1 MKNSHETYF
10 LYGHPRSGN
19 AYKTALLLSMTN
31 TIYEFI
37 AVDLPNGGNLNQD
50 FLDVNPLGKIPVLK
64 HGNIILRQ
72 SHDILRYVSEKTEKF
87 GPKGWEEE
95 SRIGDWVGYSVDF
108 MSYGIARLRF
118 ERLFGNSDQSILEYF
133 KVTADRGLKIIEL
146 HLAKNQWLACARPTI
161 ADISVYPVMTYLE
174 DAGYYTTDF
183 PYINEWMNRFQSL
196 PGFAKQLELMP
207 AKGWPTTKQ

>member
-1 MKNSHETYF
+1 VKNSHETYF

-72 SHDILRYVSEKTEKF
+72 SHDILRYVSEQTGEF
-87 GPKGWEEE
+87 GSEGWEEE
-95 SRIGDWVGYSVDF
+95 ARIGDWIGYSVDF
-108 MSYGIARLRF
+108 LSYGIARLRF
-118 ERLFGNSDQSILEYF
+118 ERLFGESKQSILEYF

-146 HLAKNQWLACARPTI
+146 HLAKNKWLACKRPTI

-174 DAGYYTTDF
+174 DAGYCPANF
-183 PYINEWMNRFQSL
+183 PYINEWMDRFQLLS
-196 PGFAKQLELMP
+196 GFAKQLELMP
-207 AKGWPTTKQ
+207 VSGRPQTK